1 MKGSK
6 VLATLML
13 SAMLFTGCGL
23 KDQQAIIKVND
34 GVITLKEHDDL
45 MSKQLAQSPFAKMS
59 DADLTGNKDGFVY
72 LMTEQGVVNQLIIQK
87 LLDQEADA
95 RGIKVSQKDIDQA
108 IKEVMDKMG
117 GKDQLMNTLRNN
129 GISTAEFKKDIKV
142 QVKMQKLATEAGNI
156 KVTDADCKNFYN
168 KNQDK
173 FRHADQVRASHI
185 LISANPY
192 QIQQEITSKSK
203 TKMDEKELKAAV
215 EKVMAEKQAEAEKLA
230 KELQADNSKF
240 AQYAKKYSEDPQSA
254 KQGGDLGFFAK
265 DRMVPEF
272 AEAAFK
278 AKPNTV
284 TEPVKSQFGYHIIMV
299 TDRRG
304 AGVVPYEK
312 AKSDIK
318 DYLTQE
324 KQVKA
329 LDELTT
335 VAKKKAKIEFVDQRY
350 VRWYCRYSAK
360 SSKRKEIKIIKNKY
374 YKHPFSKSK
383 RVFFVEI
390 IYKSKKNYIKT
401 NTN

>member
-87 LLDQEADA
+87 LLDQEAEA

-108 IKEVMDKMG
+108 IKDVMDKMG

-156 KVTDADCKNFYN
+156 NVTDADCKNFYN

-192 QIQQEITSKSK
+192 QIQQEITAKSK

-240 AQYAKKYSEDPQSA
+240 AQYAKKYSEDSQSA

-284 TEPVKSQFGYHIIMV
+284 TEPVKSQFGYHIIFV

-318 DYLTQE
+318 DYLVQE
-324 KQVKA
+324 KQIKA

-335 VAKKKAKIEFVDQRY
+335 AAKKKAKIEFVDQRY
-350 VRWYCRYSAK
+350 NPDEIAK
-360 SSKRKEIKIIKNKY
+360 KLHKQVNDFSGGAADVLQQQAKEK
-374 YKHPFSKSK
+374 KSK
-383 RVFFVEI
+383 
-390 IYKSKKNYIKT
+390 
-401 NTN
+401 

>member
-6 VLATLML
+6 ILATLLL

-23 KDQQAIIKVND
+23 KDNQAIIKIND
-34 GVITLKEHDDL
+34 GVITLKEHDEL

-59 DADLTGNKDGFVY
+59 GADLNGNKDGFVY
-72 LMTEQGVVNQLIIQK
+72 LMTEQGVINQLIIQK
-87 LLDQEADA
+87 LLDQEAEA
-95 RGIKVSQKDIDQA
+95 RGIKVTQKDVDQA
-108 IKEVMDKMG
+108 IKDVMDKMG

-129 GISTAEFKKDIKV
+129 GISTAEFRKDIKV
-142 QVKMQKLATEAGNI
+142 QVKMQKLATEAANI

-173 FRHADQVRASHI
+173 FKHADQVRASHI

-192 QIQQEITSKSK
+192 QIQQEITEK
-203 TKMDEKELKAAV
+203 TKGKMDEKELKAQV

-335 VAKKKAKIEFVDQRY
+335 AAKKKAKIEFVDQKY
-350 VRWYCRYSAK
+350 NPEEISKKLHKQVNDMSGGAADVLQQQAK
-360 SSKRKEIKIIKNKY
+360 EK
-374 YKHPFSKSK
+374 KSK
-383 RVFFVEI
+383 
-390 IYKSKKNYIKT
+390 
-401 NTN
+401 